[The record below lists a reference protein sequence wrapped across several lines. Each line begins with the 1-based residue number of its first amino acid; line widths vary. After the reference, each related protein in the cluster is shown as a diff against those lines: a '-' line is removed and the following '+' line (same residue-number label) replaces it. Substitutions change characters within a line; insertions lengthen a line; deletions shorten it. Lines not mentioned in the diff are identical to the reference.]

1 MIDSA
6 RGGFSLSQIQLNDEQ
21 REAVTCDSG
30 AQLVFAGAG
39 TGKTRVLTAKI
50 AFIISHK
57 GIAPEQVFAATF
69 TNKAAGEMKSRV
81 EQLVGMPC
89 RDLWIGTFHSLCAR
103 ILRREAHAMG
113 FNRNFTIYDRSDQ
126 QSLMKKVL
134 EKLRIEERRISP
146 RKAIRAV
153 AAWKNTCTPPER
165 ATEAAGSFIEQELA
179 RVYDAY
185 CRSLNDCNA
194 MDFDDL
200 IANVVYLFRRNPQV
214 EGYYRKQF
222 QYVLV
227 DEYQD
232 TNVAQFHLMK
242 HLAAD
247 HGRVFAVGDDDQGI
261 YAWRGASRDN
271 IYNFEQSFAGT
282 RVFTLERN
290 YRSRQSILDVANAL
304 IASNNRRTDKRLRP
318 CRDGRGET
326 VLVGYE
332 SDRDEARGVC
342 ERIRELAA
350 EGVREGDIGV
360 LFRTNA
366 QSRAFEEAFRR
377 EGIPYV
383 LVGATSFYERKEIKD
398 CLAYLRMLVNP
409 RDDTAFS
416 RILNVPPRG
425 LGDKARQALAQRAH
439 TEQNSML
446 ETVLN
451 SPAECLGNR
460 ARSGVTQLK
469 ELFGG
474 LMDAGREAEPHVVL
488 ELLLSESGYL
498 ESLESEGTVEAES
511 RLDNVNELLNAMRA
525 WERENRGRGL
535 AAFLEEV
542 SLATDVDRWE
552 RRDRAVNLMTLHCA
566 KGLEFD
572 TVFLAGLEDG
582 IIPSRLNF
590 DDEALMEEECRL
602 LYVGMT
608 RARNRLQCS
617 HVERRWRF
625 GKSMDMEPCRFLES
639 IPESL
644 LRFEDRTR
652 TRPSFVPR
660 VSHSSRREPD
670 AEPAEASPAEVF
682 SQDTVEFRMG
692 QHVVHGTY
700 GRGRVVNLSGFG
712 SDLRLTVLFNDGRRR
727 KLMARAAMLETV

>member
-103 ILRREAHAMG
+103 ILRREAHVLG

-126 QSLMKKVL
+126 QSVMKKVL

-165 ATEAAGSFIEQELA
+165 ATEAAGSFIDQELA

-200 IANVVYLFRRNPQV
+200 IANVVYLFRRNPRV

-304 IASNNRRTDKRLRP
+304 IASSNRRTNKRLRP
-318 CRDGRGET
+318 CRDGRGEA

-332 SDRDEARGVC
+332 GDRDEARGVC

-439 TEQNSML
+439 AEENSML

-474 LMDAGREAEPHVVL
+474 LMDAGREAEPHVML

-660 VSHSSRREPD
+660 VAHSSRREPD